1 MTITEDMFYSSIR
14 RVWHFALLAGSI
26 YVAANP
32 KYAWAIPLFQ
42 ALGST
47 TDLK

>member
-1 MTITEDMFYSSIR
+1 MTITEDMFYRGIS
-14 RVWHFALLAGSI
+14 RVWHIALLAGSV

-42 ALGST
+42 ALGSS